1 MNFNNHKIRNFMNTN
16 NLKALFMGILLMAAT
31 FLVTNSI
38 ANGPTIAFAQ
48 EHGVIVSISKLPN
61 QTVDASTQLTVSNID
76 PGHSS
81 GRADINIPGI
91 GSGSVVVDSQIQ
103 NDNPIIDISVFH
115 LPGQTAQSDT
125 LIHAY
130 IGQELSVPIDI
141 PGIGSGTLSLSSP

>member
-1 MNFNNHKIRNFMNTN
+1 MNFNNHKISNFMNTN

-91 GSGSVVVDSQIQ
+91 GSGNVVVNYKIDSYTSRQFF
-103 NDNPIIDISVFH
+103 DISVSN
-115 LPGQTAQSDT
+115 LPGQSGA
-125 LIHAY
+125 
-130 IGQELSVPIDI
+130 SVGHVYSEDGDLLPAPIDI
-141 PGIGSGTLSLSSP
+141 PGIGLGILTVN

>member
-1 MNFNNHKIRNFMNTN
+1 MDNNNHNITSSTIAKTTSN
-16 NLKALFMGILLMAAT
+16 NLKAMLMGIIIITAT
-31 FLVTNSI
+31 FLVSNSI

-61 QTVDASTQLTVSNID
+61 QTVDASTQLTVSNIG

-115 LPGQTAQSDT
+115 LPGQF
-125 LIHAY
+125 
-130 IGQELSVPIDI
+130 
-141 PGIGSGTLSLSSP
+141 